1 MAVYRGR
8 QLSKLATRISEPR
21 IARTYCLNL
30 IYFCRKYTILTKFN
44 EFMLQKVLKFAYYA
58 MVMLSKKIILFCSN
72 YAKNYAST
80 IRQGLIVGLRTDGQS
95 DGQK

>member
-1 MAVYRGR
+1 MAVFRGR

-30 IYFCRKYTILTKFN
+30 IYFCRKYTILTKFY

-58 MVMLSKKIILFCSN
+58 MVVLFL
-72 YAKNYAST
+72 KNYT
-80 IRQGLIVGLRTDGQS
+80 FLLQLC
-95 DGQK
+95 QKLC